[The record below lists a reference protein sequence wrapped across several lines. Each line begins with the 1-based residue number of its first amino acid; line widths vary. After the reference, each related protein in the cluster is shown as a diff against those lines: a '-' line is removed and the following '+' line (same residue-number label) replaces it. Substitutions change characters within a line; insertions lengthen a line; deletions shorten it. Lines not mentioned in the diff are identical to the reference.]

1 MVFWISLI
9 FSPKACNPCQPN
21 PKGREKIKIFIF
33 ILLFGASEGSM
44 AFVKPFETPEG
55 KFKSTFVLMLSECFL
70 RLSEMRKAGKV
81 KISNSKDS
89 LTFWVLSVTPLR
101 NPYQI

>member
-1 MVFWISLI
+1 
-9 FSPKACNPCQPN
+9 
-21 PKGREKIKIFIF
+21 
-33 ILLFGASEGSM
+33 M

-89 LTFWVLSVTPLR
+89 LTF
-101 NPYQI
+101 